1 MQRLPLETQTL
12 YAELLDRLSF
22 FEAHRSAG
30 WAPGSF
36 VLKTVKGRDYYY
48 YQDAGPT
55 GIKRQ
60 TYLGLRSSTFDVL
73 VESYRE
79 GRRSAEQ
86 ELESIARLCAALTA
100 TGSLTTDHPS
110 ARVIRALAD
119 AGLFRLG
126 GVLVGTHAFN
136 ALGNVLGVRWQGAS
150 LRTLDV
156 DVAATRVLGVAVSET
171 PEPLPSALDRLAMGF
186 LPVPPLDSRNPST
199 SFKVRGQGL
208 RVDLL
213 TPAGRTGGR
222 PVRITRFGA
231 AAQPLR
237 FLDYLI
243 ETTTR
248 AAVID
253 AGGTLVNVPDPA
265 RFALHKLLVLNE
277 RPVTEHAKRNKDLM
291 QAAQVLQVLESQR
304 PSDLDA
310 AFSALVERGPGWVK
324 RVRAG
329 LAALGQEHAE
339 VAVSVASTIGTD

>member
-1 MQRLPLETQTL
+1 MEQQPLEAQTL

-22 FEAHRSAG
+22 YEAHRSAG

-36 VLKTVKGRDYYY
+36 VLKSVKGRDYYY

-55 GIKRQ
+55 GVKRQ
-60 TYLGLRSSTFDVL
+60 TYLGPRSPIFDEL
-73 VESYRE
+73 VASYQQ
-79 GRRSAEQ
+79 GRQSAEH
-86 ELESIARLCAALTA
+86 ELESIARLSAALRVA
-100 TGSLTTDHPS
+100 GSLTTDHPS

-119 AGLFRLG
+119 AGVFRLG

-136 ALGNVLGVRWQGAS
+136 TLGNVLGVRWDGAS

-156 DVAATRVLGVAVSET
+156 DVAAARVLSVAVSET
-171 PEPLPSALDRLAMGF
+171 PESLPSALDRLAMGF
-186 LPVPPLDSRNPST
+186 LPVPPLDPRNPST

-213 TPAGRTGGR
+213 TPAGRTGGK
-222 PVRITRFGA
+222 PVQITRFGA

-243 ETTTR
+243 ERTTR

-277 RPVTEHAKRNKDLM
+277 RPVTEHAKRSKDLM
-291 QAAQVLQVLESQR
+291 QAAQVLEVLQTQR
-304 PSDLDA
+304 PADLDTA
-310 AFSALVERGPGWVK
+310 IVALAERGPGWVK
-324 RVRAG
+324 RLRAG
-329 LAALGQEHAE
+329 LAALANDQGDLASAISSR
-339 VAVSVASTIGTD
+339 VAGT